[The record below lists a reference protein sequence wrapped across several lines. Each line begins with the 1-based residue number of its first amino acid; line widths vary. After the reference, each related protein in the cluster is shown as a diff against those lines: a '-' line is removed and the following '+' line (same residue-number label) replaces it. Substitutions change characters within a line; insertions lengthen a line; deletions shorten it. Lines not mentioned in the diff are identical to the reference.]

1 MSKLYVV
8 DTHTLLWFLDNH
20 KKLGAST
27 TKVLADPHAILILP
41 AIVLSEALFIIERGR
56 TPFTITE
63 TELLQAVKNDT
74 RFVVTPLDEAVVDKT
89 IQCKAIPEIH
99 DRQIVATAL
108 LVQTGGY
115 EVAILT
121 RDENIQNSNLV
132 QTIW

>member
-1 MSKLYVV
+1 MYVV
-8 DTHTLLWFLDNH
+8 DTHTLLWFLDNY
-20 KKLGAST
+20 KKLGASA
-27 TKVLADPHAILILP
+27 TKILADPNAILILP

-63 TELLQAVKNDT
+63 IELLQAVKHDT
-74 RFVVTPLDEAVVDKT
+74 RFVVTALDEAVIDKT

-121 RDENIQNSNLV
+121 RDESIQNSNLV
-132 QTIW
+132 PTIW